1 MSSFDD
7 TNEMKPFIK
16 KAMSIPLLEE
26 QIEKTL
32 AKKWLKKKDEAALH
46 ELIQSHIRLVI
57 AFAVKY
63 KNYGLNLS
71 DLIQEGNIG
80 LMKAAERFETEKE
93 VRFSTYAS
101 WWIRASIQDFVLKNW
116 SLVRIATTS
125 KQKSLFFSLRKLK
138 QKIHQTEHGSIDY
151 NTAQGI
157 AHDLSISTADVIKM
171 DARISQNDSSLNH
184 KISEDGENE
193 FLELIED
200 EDARPDDKIFS
211 KDDDTFKKEV
221 ISDALKELD
230 SREVKI
236 IKERHLTDKAKTL
249 DILGQELKI
258 SKERVR
264 QIEKNAMIKMKS
276 FISKSDGADLLFKQ

>member
-26 QIEKTL
+26 QREKAL
-32 AKKWLKKKDEAALH
+32 AKKWLTKKDEAALH

-80 LMKAAERFETEKE
+80 LMKAAERFDTEKE

-200 EDARPDDKIFS
+200 EDARPDDKIFN
-211 KDDDTFKKEV
+211 KNDDTFKKDV
-221 ISDALKELD
+221 ISDALKQLD

-236 IKERHLTDKAKTL
+236 IKERHLTDKSKTL

-264 QIEKNAMIKMKS
+264 QIEKNAMIKMKL

>member
-26 QIEKTL
+26 QREKAL
-32 AKKWLKKKDEAALH
+32 AKKWLTKKDEAALH

-80 LMKAAERFETEKE
+80 LMKAAERFDTEKE

-200 EDARPDDKIFS
+200 EDARPDDKIFN
-211 KDDDTFKKEV
+211 KNDDTFKKDV
-221 ISDALKELD
+221 ISDALKQLD

-236 IKERHLTDKAKTL
+236 IKERHLTDKSKTL

-264 QIEKNAMIKMKS
+264 QIEKNAMIKMKL
-276 FISKSDGADLLFKQ
+276 FISKSDGADLLFKR